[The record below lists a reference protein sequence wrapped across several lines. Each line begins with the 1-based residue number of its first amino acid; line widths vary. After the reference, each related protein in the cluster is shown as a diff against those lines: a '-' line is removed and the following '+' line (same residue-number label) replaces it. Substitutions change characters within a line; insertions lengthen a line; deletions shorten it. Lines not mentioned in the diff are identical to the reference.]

1 MRRADKLHAS
11 LCDRPRRGRLE
22 LCPDLVDDDDLGHV
36 IFHRLDHHLVLQRRG
51 AHLHAAGL
59 PDCRM
64 GDVAV
69 ACNLVRGVD
78 HDDVG
83 QHARG
88 FAEHGGLADAWPA
101 HDQDRLTGL
110 DEVLDDLDRA
120 VDRAPD
126 PAGQADDLAAPI
138 ADGADAMQGALDA
151 GAVVVAKRADVL
163 DHIGDVAIRH
173 LAFEEDHLAVGKAR
187 LGWAAQIQDDLDQGF
202 LVGQLMDRLDDVGR
216 QGSKEDSEVV
226 D

>member
-1 MRRADKLHAS
+1 
-11 LCDRPRRGRLE
+11 
-22 LCPDLVDDDDLGHV
+22 
-36 IFHRLDHHLVLQRRG
+36 
-51 AHLHAAGL
+51 
-59 PDCRM
+59 
-64 GDVAV
+64 
-69 ACNLVRGVD
+69 
-78 HDDVG
+78 
-83 QHARG
+83 
-88 FAEHGGLADAWPA
+88 
-101 HDQDRLTGL
+101 
-110 DEVLDDLDRA
+110 
-120 VDRAPD
+120 
-126 PAGQADDLAAPI
+126 
-138 ADGADAMQGALDA
+138 MQGALDA